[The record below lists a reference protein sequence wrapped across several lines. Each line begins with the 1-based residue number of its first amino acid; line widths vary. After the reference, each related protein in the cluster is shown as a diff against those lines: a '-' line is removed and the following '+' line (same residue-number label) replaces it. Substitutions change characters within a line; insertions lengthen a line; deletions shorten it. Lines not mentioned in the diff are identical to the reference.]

1 MSWPRR
7 LLLRYLFPALLLH
20 EPRPCLHRLSDHLS
34 VRRAPPSHPAPKGRP
49 DHRPA
54 RGVGEPAL

>member
-20 EPRPCLHRLSDHLS
+20 A
-34 VRRAPPSHPAPKGRP
+34 VK
-49 DHRPA
+49 
-54 RGVGEPAL
+54 